1 MKTVLKAGLV
11 MLALSASSAFAQGA
25 YDPDS
30 SNPRY
35 QVPRH
40 AARYAMPWEAST
52 MGPAEVES
60 HDIRNANSALWG
72 VGG

>member
-1 MKTVLKAGLV
+1 MKTVLKAGFV
-11 MLALSASSAFAQGA
+11 MLALSAGSAFAQGA

-30 SNPRY
+30 SSPRY
-35 QVPRH
+35 QASRH
-40 AARYAMPWEAST
+40 AARYVMPWEVST
-52 MGPAEVES
+52 MAPAEVQP

>member
-1 MKTVLKAGLV
+1 MKTVLKAGFV
-11 MLALSASSAFAQGA
+11 MLALSASSAFAQGTN
-25 YDPDS
+25 DPDS

-35 QVPRH
+35 QQPRH
-40 AARYAMPWEAST
+40 ATRYVMPWEAST
-52 MGPAEVES
+52 MAPAEVEA